1 MEANNIC
8 FDGVDNHNKQFSQ
21 LKGHMYPA
29 VEKSTP
35 RLLHVQ
41 QASVHMVRCSAGLSK
56 KRGLPGVHVEQSRG
70 GAGIDK
76 HPPLDPDSV
85 HEALV
90 AGAVPQ

>member
-1 MEANNIC
+1 MYIITCIYNGRHFEQYNLNLPL
-8 FDGVDNHNKQFSQ
+8 FYSQ

-56 KRGLPGVHVEQSRG
+56 KWGLPGVHVEQSRG
-70 GAGIDK
+70 GK
-76 HPPLDPDSV
+76 EYS
-85 HEALV
+85 
-90 AGAVPQ
+90 